1 MKLLFDFNDKL
12 GQFNR
17 LKKSMDEMATSFN
30 EETLPYLKNIGKQL
44 EELNEVAE
52 KFSKQLDRLFQKFPV
67 NEAFLTE
74 RIEAACSFF
83 LEKIDMLI
91 KTIADSPA
99 TTDSREN
106 AKVYNEGMKSLHEN
120 LSLQQYIMKKLRHP
134 FVAEQYFNFKNK
146 FVVPDVKI
154 NAYSKTKAS
163 KTKAITV
170 KYPNLY
176 FRLLELRN
184 QISDN
189 DNIPVYLIAAN
200 KTLVEMA
207 DSLPLT
213 EKELLQIHGFGKVK
227 VKKFGPYFL
236 DVIKEFCEDHQLRTN
251 EEGRL
256 ILD

>member
-1 MKLLFDFNDKL
+1 
-12 GQFNR
+12 
-17 LKKSMDEMATSFN
+17 
-30 EETLPYLKNIGKQL
+30 
-44 EELNEVAE
+44 
-52 KFSKQLDRLFQKFPV
+52 
-67 NEAFLTE
+67 
-74 RIEAACSFF
+74 
-83 LEKIDMLI
+83 
-91 KTIADSPA
+91 
-99 TTDSREN
+99 
-106 AKVYNEGMKSLHEN
+106 
-120 LSLQQYIMKKLRHP
+120 
-134 FVAEQYFNFKNK
+134 
-146 FVVPDVKI
+146 VPDVKI

-213 EKELLQIHGFGKVK
+213 EKELLQIHGFGKIK

-236 DVIKEFCEDHQLRTN
+236 DIIKEFCEDHQLRTN
-251 EEGRL
+251 AEGRL